1 MIVFPQGPLG
11 PQGPAGQKGGLGDK
25 VSPFENSSPDEVCVR
40 SVWAKSLTI
49 NINTG
54 QTLRL

>member
-25 VSPFENSSPDEVCVR
+25 VSPFENSPPD
-40 SVWAKSLTI
+40 
-49 NINTG
+49 
-54 QTLRL
+54 

>member
-25 VSPFENSSPDEVCVR
+25 VSPFENSPSD
-40 SVWAKSLTI
+40 
-49 NINTG
+49 
-54 QTLRL
+54 